1 MYIGE
6 RFEKDGKTYEV
17 TSVFGSNYGFK
28 EVEAVNVNIPVFDDE
43 PKEEVKEE
51 VKEPVRRGRKKKV

>member
-17 TSVFGSNYGFK
+17 TSVFGTNYGFK
-28 EVEAVNVNIPVFDDE
+28 EVEPVKKTIPVFNY
-43 PKEEVKEE
+43 KEEEKPVVK
-51 VKEPVRRGRKKKV
+51 KRTIKKKV